1 MAGSFGT
8 AIGGHMDLR
17 GNKLTWCGHGTW
29 RWETVEGK
37 RLMID
42 PWLAGNP
49 ACPDELKT
57 PGELDAVLITHGHF
71 DHVGD
76 AVSTVKDS
84 GATSVGIFEIATWLE
99 GKGCEGGIPMN
110 MGGTV
115 EAAGV
120 KVTMVQAVHSCGI
133 LDEHL
138 VEGGDPAGFI
148 LEFPD
153 GLVAY
158 QAGDTDVFG
167 DMALIGE
174 IYRPDVAILPVGD
187 HFTMG
192 PRQAAHAVRLLGVKQ
207 VVCGHFGTF
216 PILVGTPAGVRD
228 RVKDL
233 GIDGVEIPDMTP
245 GITL

>member
-1 MAGSFGT
+1 
-8 AIGGHMDLR
+8 MDLK
-17 GNKLTWCGHGTW
+17 GNTLTWCGHGTW
-29 RWETVEGK
+29 LWQTVEGK
-37 RLMID
+37 KVLID

-49 ACPDELKT
+49 ACPDELKEQ
-57 PGELDAVLITHGHF
+57 PELDAVLITHAHF

-76 AVSTVKDS
+76 AVPTITGS
-84 GATSVGIFEIATWLE
+84 GATAVGIFEVSTWLE
-99 GKGCEGGIPMN
+99 ASGVTGAIPMN

-115 EAAGV
+115 EVAGCR
-120 KVTMVQAVHSCGI
+120 VTMVQAVHSCG
-133 LDEHL
+133 LMGDDGLH
-138 VEGGDPAGFI
+138 EGGDPAGFVI
-148 LEFPD
+148 EFPD
-153 GLVAY
+153 GMVAY

-216 PILVGTPAGVRD
+216 PILVGTPAGVREQLSG
-228 RVKDL
+228 L
-233 GIDGVEIPDMTP
+233 GVDGVDLPDMTP
-245 GITL
+245 GITLS